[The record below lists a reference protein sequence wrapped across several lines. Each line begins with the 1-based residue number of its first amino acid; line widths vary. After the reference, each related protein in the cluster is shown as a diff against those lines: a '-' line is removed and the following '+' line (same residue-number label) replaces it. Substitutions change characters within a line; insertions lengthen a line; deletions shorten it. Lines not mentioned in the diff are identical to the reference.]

1 MGRGGRLGDGGMS
14 RFDVFHIIK
23 QHAAVAGL
31 PRSSC
36 CHTFRATGITTY
48 LENGGGLEHDQTI
61 VNNESPRTNKLYDGT
76 RESLS
81 ADEIQR
87 IRI

>member
-14 RFDVFHIIK
+14 RFDVFHMIK
-23 QHAAVAGL
+23 RRAAAAGL
-31 PRSSC
+31 PYSTC
-36 CHTFRATGITTY
+36 CHTFRATGIITY
-48 LENGGGLEHDQTI
+48 LENGGALEHAQAI
-61 VNNESPRTNKLYDGT
+61 ANHESPRSTKLYDRT